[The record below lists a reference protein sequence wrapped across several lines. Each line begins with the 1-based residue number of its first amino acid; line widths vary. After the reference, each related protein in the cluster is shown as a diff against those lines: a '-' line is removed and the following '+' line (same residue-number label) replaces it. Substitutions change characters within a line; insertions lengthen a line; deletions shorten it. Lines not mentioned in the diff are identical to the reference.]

1 MRGAHYLAIYWLSLK
16 ILNSID
22 HWLIEF
28 LEKITH
34 TVHLSIYVFLSPSI
48 FYLYSSPFLCKSG
61 FILGQS
67 IEKRKAEAKLKPKA
81 KCKSKSR
88 AKKEK
93 AKVEETLPTNH
104 FEGLADTELDEENSD
119 YVDGMPY
126 SDDDESM
133 GEPKEE

>member
-1 MRGAHYLAIYWLSLK
+1 M
-16 ILNSID
+16 
-22 HWLIEF
+22 
-28 LEKITH
+28 
-34 TVHLSIYVFLSPSI
+34 
-48 FYLYSSPFLCKSG
+48 
-61 FILGQS
+61 
-67 IEKRKAEAKLKPKA
+67 KPKA
-81 KCKSKSR
+81 KCKSKSK

>member
-1 MRGAHYLAIYWLSLK
+1 M
-16 ILNSID
+16 
-22 HWLIEF
+22 
-28 LEKITH
+28 TH
-34 TVHLSIYVFLSPSI
+34 TVHLYICLFVTKYF
-48 FYLYSSPFLCKSG
+48 FNLYSSPFLCKSV

-81 KCKSKSR
+81 KCKSKSK

-93 AKVEETLPTNH
+93 AKAEEPLPTNH

-119 YVDGMPY
+119 YIDGMPY